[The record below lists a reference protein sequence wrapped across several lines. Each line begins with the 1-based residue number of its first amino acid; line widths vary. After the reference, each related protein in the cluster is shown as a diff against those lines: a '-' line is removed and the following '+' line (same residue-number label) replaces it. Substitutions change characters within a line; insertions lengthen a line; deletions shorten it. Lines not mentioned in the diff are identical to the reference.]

1 MANGRGFNLFQ
12 VIDQADRLSRS
23 PERIPQNKDIQAA
36 NEFFQGMFGYDVA
49 TGLFKDVTSPAE
61 HLKKYKDME
70 RNALELRLGDK
81 MMGPIERQFKG
92 PLFDWGS
99 IGAGVSDILDKKR
112 RDQVL
117 NEVVDAQA
125 DATRVELDAIP
136 DPKRKRYKATY
147 EGLDPEDPEDKKV
160 IEQRHRFEIWMN
172 ELRDLDKEE
181 GLPMRTKSLQEWMF
195 NR

>member
-1 MANGRGFNLFQ
+1 M
-12 VIDQADRLSRS
+12 
-23 PERIPQNKDIQAA
+23 
-36 NEFFQGMFGYDVA
+36 
-49 TGLFKDVTSPAE
+49 
-61 HLKKYKDME
+61 
-70 RNALELRLGDK
+70 
-81 MMGPIERQFKG
+81 
-92 PLFDWGS
+92 
-99 IGAGVSDILDKKR
+99 
-112 RDQVL
+112 L
-117 NEVVDAQA
+117 NEVVDAQT